1 MTATRPMGRGVGARL
16 FEGVDRMRAVFAHS
30 DDESRGQ
37 MVRRAP
43 EDWLF
48 EVVSAA
54 PSEVQP

>member
-1 MTATRPMGRGVGARL
+1 MGRGVGARL